1 MSTCAHQKISINYQ
15 PTVSASEHHQFPIT
29 TCHRA
34 VNQDKLLEEITWPTQ
49 NTSHIQ
55 FLPTTWSV
63 FFCVLFLS
71 VASNRNCITHSF
83 WATIPW
89 HHFKLQLYITVW
101 HKHNLTVTEKPKLS
115 GSHETSAS
123 DRIWHGLS
131 EGEEPL
137 RQILKAVIRPWY
149 RALFIDSNK
158 QQGYNLMKMSV
169 FCCGRHHIEN
179 DKYKFR
185 GAIPWRL
192 GVPHDISCQIS
203 TPH

>member
-1 MSTCAHQKISINYQ
+1 MRTPEDLNQLPANGVCKWASSISYYDMPQSCQSRQITGGNHMAH
-15 PTVSASEHHQFPIT
+15 PEHLSHPIPPN
-29 TCHRA
+29 HLIR
-34 VNQDKLLEEITWPTQ
+34 
-49 NTSHIQ
+49 
-55 FLPTTWSV
+55 V
-63 FFCVLFLS
+63 FFFLFLS
-71 VASNRNCITHSF
+71 VASNCNCITHSF

-137 RQILKAVIRPWY
+137 RQILKAVIMPWY
-149 RALFIDSNK
+149 RALFIESNT

-169 FCCGRHHIEN
+169 SCCGRHHIEN

-192 GVPHDISCQIS
+192 GVPHDISCQMS

>member
-1 MSTCAHQKISINYQ
+1 MSIINFLLRHATELSIKTNYWRKSHGPPRTPLTSNSSQ
-15 PTVSASEHHQFPIT
+15 PLDP
-29 TCHRA
+29 
-34 VNQDKLLEEITWPTQ
+34 
-49 NTSHIQ
+49 
-55 FLPTTWSV
+55 
-63 FFCVLFLS
+63 FFFVLFLS

-137 RQILKAVIRPWY
+137 RQILKAVIMPWY

-169 FCCGRHHIEN
+169 SCCGRHHIEN

-192 GVPHDISCQIS
+192 GVPHDISRQIS